1 MLKIIPGIFAKLSG
15 FDLRDA
21 LVLAAM
27 VALVVGLAL
36 IYSPLALI
44 IPSVLILA
52 LGFVRKW
59 Y

>member
-1 MLKIIPGIFAKLSG
+1 MKPQKDKG

-21 LVLAAM
+21 LVLVAM

-36 IYSPLALI
+36 LSVPAALI
-44 IPSVLILA
+44 IPSVLILT
-52 LGFVRKW
+52 LGYLRKW